1 VRDPCF
7 TAAKND
13 RLFAGQNSPTQIFN
27 VCSHPCNGRVTEIK
41 YRQSQLKQTGCDA
54 GGGLLMLDLF
64 FRPKTHRIDW
74 WMIALFLISLF
85 SFAGVA
91 AMIWTHSV

>member
-1 VRDPCF
+1 V
-7 TAAKND
+7 
-13 RLFAGQNSPTQIFN
+13 
-27 VCSHPCNGRVTEIK
+27 IK

-54 GGGLLMLDLF
+54 GGGLFMLDLF
-64 FRPKTHRIDW
+64 LRPKTHRIDW

-91 AMIWTHSV
+91 AMIWMDAV